1 MGNRNDPSAGVL
13 CSPPGCHV
21 RCGTTVST
29 LCVLTARAR
38 CPGAVCL
45 HRLARTRATTHTC
58 GHRGPTSCFSASLM
72 CLLGLRVV
80 CMEFSP
86 LKLPYNRLFVE
97 APQERRS
104 GKTSR
109 GLLDA
114 FWVWVCILQ
123 LQGKHTKAAQIPD
136 PQGQQDQRLHHFGD
150 KLSPPKSCSTPCNS
164 EVYKDINSCGG
175 ITVLWGQVS
184 EPVWTRLPCVPPE
197 LPWCLLSPCLHA
209 IPIPRSHPRSWG
221 GLSAGVVQCLGKRRL
236 IPLKAEVSSS
246 RDGKLCSMGSF
257 CTAAYSASFLSAS
270 LSQILFKNSGILACI
285 RGALLPVQP
294 ENAGNISFIPVSISH
309 L

>member
-1 MGNRNDPSAGVL
+1 MVPFLGNRNDPSAGVL
-13 CSPPGCHV
+13 CSPPGCHM

-164 EVYKDINSCGG
+164 DRKS
-175 ITVLWGQVS
+175 
-184 EPVWTRLPCVPPE
+184 
-197 LPWCLLSPCLHA
+197 
-209 IPIPRSHPRSWG
+209 
-221 GLSAGVVQCLGKRRL
+221 VV
-236 IPLKAEVSSS
+236 
-246 RDGKLCSMGSF
+246 
-257 CTAAYSASFLSAS
+257 
-270 LSQILFKNSGILACI
+270 
-285 RGALLPVQP
+285 
-294 ENAGNISFIPVSISH
+294 
-309 L
+309 